1 LRRDRRT
8 IGIQIEKGSML
19 RAAERQRIHTHAP
32 RAVEFAATGVIAGTL
47 QFEQSG
53 SQMAEGIAANDQ
65 SATGGFANRA
75 IQRERYFGRGFAA
88 VGEMPSGFG

>member
-1 LRRDRRT
+1 
-8 IGIQIEKGSML
+8 ML

-53 SQMAEGIAANDQ
+53 SQMAEGIALTFPVSNLAAGSYTLEVRVTHDNGQDAVVR
-65 SATGGFANRA
+65 SADF
-75 IQRERYFGRGFAA
+75 E
-88 VGEMPSGFG
+88 VK